1 MKVFGDIGQIPTDW
15 FGAPP
20 KNVGRVCAGC
30 DKFPFLGQ
38 TVKRHFTDVIT
49 SHEPMRK

>member
-20 KNVGRVCAGC
+20 KCGEGMGG
-30 DKFPFLGQ
+30 L
-38 TVKRHFTDVIT
+38 
-49 SHEPMRK
+49 